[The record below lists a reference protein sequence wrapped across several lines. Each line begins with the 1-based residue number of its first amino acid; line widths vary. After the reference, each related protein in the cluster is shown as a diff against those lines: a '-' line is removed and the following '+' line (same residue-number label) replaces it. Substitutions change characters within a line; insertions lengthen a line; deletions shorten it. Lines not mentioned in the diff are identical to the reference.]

1 MVVIKN
7 HNIVWEKGLDVCGHN
22 KLGNYDIREK
32 S

>member
-7 HNIVWEKGLDVCGHN
+7 YNIVWEKGLDVCGYN
-22 KLGNYDIREK
+22 IFGNYDIREK